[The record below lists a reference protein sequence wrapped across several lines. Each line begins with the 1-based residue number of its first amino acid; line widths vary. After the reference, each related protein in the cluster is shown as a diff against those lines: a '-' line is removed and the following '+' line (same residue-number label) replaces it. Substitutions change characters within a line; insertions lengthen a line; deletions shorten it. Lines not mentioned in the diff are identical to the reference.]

1 MHPILFRYGSL
12 TLYTYGF
19 FLALAFLGAIFIA
32 GREAR
37 RLGLPAETFFDLC
50 FYVVVAALVGSRLMY
65 VLLDFRTY
73 LAHPLQ
79 IFAIWGGGLD
89 FQGGVIL
96 ALVVAV
102 WFIRRHSLPWRPT
115 LDALAL
121 GLPVGQFLGRIG
133 CFSAGCCYGSP
144 SSLPWAVLFT
154 NPATLCP
161 LRVPVH
167 PAQLYE
173 AFLDLGVVFAAL
185 SFWKTRKSYD
195 GQLVLVYFCL
205 AGAVRF
211 VVEFF
216 RSPLDYRGPTYFGWM
231 PLTQLIALCMALVA
245 GALLVWFGWRSRS
258 RLQSEHK

>member
-1 MHPILFRYGSL
+1 MHPILFKYGSL

-96 ALVVAV
+96 SLVVAV

-121 GLPVGQFLGRIG
+121 GLPVGQFLGRLG

-258 RLQSEHK
+258 RQKAGDK

>member
-1 MHPILFRYGSL
+1 MHPILFKYGSL

-50 FYVVVAALVGSRLMY
+50 FYAVVAALVGSRLMY

-96 ALVVAV
+96 ALATAI
-102 WFIRRHSLPWRPT
+102 WFIRRRRLPWRPT

-205 AGAVRF
+205 AGVVRF

-231 PLTQLIALCMALVA
+231 PLTQLIALGMALVA
-245 GALLVWFGWRSRS
+245 GALLVWFGWRSRP
-258 RLQSEHK
+258 RPQKGER

>member
-1 MHPILFRYGSL
+1 MHPILFKYGSL

-50 FYVVVAALVGSRLMY
+50 FYAVVGALVGSRLMY

-96 ALVVAV
+96 ALAVAV
-102 WFIRRHSLPWRPT
+102 WFIRRHHLPWRPT

-121 GLPVGQFLGRIG
+121 GLPVGQFLGRLG

-195 GQLVLVYFCL
+195 GQLFLVYFCL

-258 RLQSEHK
+258 RLQGGHK

>member
-1 MHPILFRYGSL
+1 MHPILFKYGPV

-37 RLGLPAETFFDLC
+37 RLGLPVETFFDLC
-50 FYVVVAALVGSRLMY
+50 FYAVVAALVGSRLMY
-65 VLLDFRTY
+65 VLLDWRTF
-73 LAHPLQ
+73 LAHPVQ
-79 IFAIWGGGLD
+79 IFAIWSGGLD

-96 ALVVAV
+96 ALAVAI
-102 WFIRRHSLPWRPT
+102 WFIRRRRLPWRLT

-121 GLPVGQFLGRIG
+121 GMPVGQFLGRIG
-133 CFSAGCCYGSP
+133 CFMAGCCYGSP
-144 SSLPWAVLFT
+144 SSLPWAVLFN
-154 NPATLCP
+154 NPQTLCP

-173 AFLDLGVVFAAL
+173 AFLSLVVVFGVL
-185 SFWKTRKSYD
+185 SLLKTRKSYD
-195 GQLVLVYFCL
+195 GQVILAYFCL

-231 PLTQLIALCMALVA
+231 PLTQLIALGMALVA
-245 GALLVWFGWRSRS
+245 GALLVWFGRRSRP
-258 RLQSEHK
+258 RPQGNQR

>member
-1 MHPILFRYGSL
+1 
-12 TLYTYGF
+12 
-19 FLALAFLGAIFIA
+19 
-32 GREAR
+32 
-37 RLGLPAETFFDLC
+37 
-50 FYVVVAALVGSRLMY
+50 
-65 VLLDFRTY
+65 
-73 LAHPLQ
+73 
-79 IFAIWGGGLD
+79 
-89 FQGGVIL
+89 
-96 ALVVAV
+96 
-102 WFIRRHSLPWRPT
+102 
-115 LDALAL
+115 
-121 GLPVGQFLGRIG
+121 
-133 CFSAGCCYGSP
+133 
-144 SSLPWAVLFT
+144 
-154 NPATLCP
+154 ATLCP

-195 GQLVLVYFCL
+195 GQLFLVYFCL

-258 RLQSEHK
+258 RLQGGHK

>member
-1 MHPILFRYGSL
+1 MHPILFKYGSL

-19 FLALAFLGAIFIA
+19 FLALAFLGAIFFA

-50 FYVVVAALVGSRLMY
+50 FYAVVGALVGSRLMY

-96 ALVVAV
+96 ALAVAV
-102 WFIRRHSLPWRPT
+102 WFIRRHHLPWRPT

-121 GLPVGQFLGRIG
+121 GLPVGQFLGRLG

-195 GQLVLVYFCL
+195 GQLFLVYFCL

-258 RLQSEHK
+258 RQKAGDK

>member
-50 FYVVVAALVGSRLMY
+50 FYAVVAALVGSRLMY
-65 VLLDFRTY
+65 VVLDLRTF
-73 LAHPLQ
+73 LAHPLE

-89 FQGGVIL
+89 FHGGVIL
-96 ALVVAV
+96 ALAVAI
-102 WFIRRHSLPWRPT
+102 WFIRRHRLPWRPT

-121 GLPVGQFLGRIG
+121 GMPVGQFFGRIG
-133 CFSAGCCYGSP
+133 CFMAGCCYGSP
-144 SSLPWAVLFT
+144 STLPWAVTFT
-154 NPATLCP
+154 NPQTLCP

-173 AFLDLGVVFAAL
+173 AFLSLGVFGAL

-195 GQLVLVYFCL
+195 GQLILAYFCL

-211 VVEFF
+211 LVEFF
-216 RSPLDYRGPTYFGWM
+216 RSPLDYRGPVYFGWM
-231 PLTQLIALCMALVA
+231 PLTQLFALCMALVA
-245 GALLVWFGWRSRS
+245 GALLVWFGRRSGS
-258 RLQSEHK
+258 RPQGD

>member
-1 MHPILFRYGSL
+1 MHPILFRYGFL

-37 RLGLPAETFFDLC
+37 RLGLPVETFFDLC
-50 FYVVVAALVGSRLMY
+50 FYTVVAALVGSRLMY
-65 VLLDFRTY
+65 VLLELRTY

-173 AFLDLGVVFAAL
+173 AFLDLGVVSRRSASGRPGKVTMASSSSYIFAWPERCGSWWSSSAAP
-185 SFWKTRKSYD
+185 SIIAARRT
-195 GQLVLVYFCL
+195 L
-205 AGAVRF
+205 AGC
-211 VVEFF
+211 
-216 RSPLDYRGPTYFGWM
+216 P
-231 PLTQLIALCMALVA
+231 
-245 GALLVWFGWRSRS
+245 
-258 RLQSEHK
+258 

>member
-50 FYVVVAALVGSRLMY
+50 FYAVVAALVGSRLMY

-96 ALVVAV
+96 ALAVAI
-102 WFIRRHSLPWRPT
+102 WFIHRHRLPWRPS

-121 GLPVGQFLGRIG
+121 GMPVGQFLGRIG
-133 CFSAGCCYGSP
+133 CFMAGCCYGSP
-144 SSLPWAVLFT
+144 STLPWAVTFT
-154 NPATLCP
+154 NPQTLCP

-173 AFLDLGVVFAAL
+173 AFLSLVVVFGTL
-185 SFWKTRKSYD
+185 SLLKTRKRYD
-195 GQLVLVYFCL
+195 GQVILAYFCL

-211 VVEFF
+211 LVEFF
-216 RSPLDYRGPTYFGWM
+216 RSPLDYRGPVYFGWM
-231 PLTQLIALCMALVA
+231 PLTQLFALGMALVA
-245 GALLVWFGWRSRS
+245 GALLVWFGRRSGS
-258 RLQSEHK
+258 RPQGGA

>member
-1 MHPILFRYGSL
+1 MHPILFEYGSFK
-12 TLYTYGF
+12 LYTYGF

-37 RLGLPAETFFDLC
+37 RLGLLVETFFDLC
-50 FYVVVAALVGSRLMY
+50 FYAVVAALVGSRLMY
-65 VLLDFRTY
+65 VLLDLRTF

-89 FQGGVIL
+89 FQGGVIVAL
-96 ALVVAV
+96 AVAI
-102 WFIRRHSLPWRPT
+102 WFIRRHRLPWRPS

-121 GLPVGQFLGRIG
+121 GMPVGQFLGRIG
-133 CFSAGCCYGSP
+133 CFMAGCCYGSP
-144 SSLPWAVLFT
+144 STLPWAVTFT
-154 NPATLCP
+154 NPQTLCP

-173 AFLDLGVVFAAL
+173 AFLSLGVFGVL

-195 GQLVLVYFCL
+195 GQMMLAYFCL

-211 VVEFF
+211 LVEFF
-216 RSPLDYRGPTYFGWM
+216 RSTLDYRGPLYFGWM
-231 PLTQLIALCMALVA
+231 PLTQLISLCMALVA
-245 GALLVWFGWRSRS
+245 GALLVWFGRRAGSRP
-258 RLQSEHK
+258 QGD

>member
-1 MHPILFRYGSL
+1 MHPILFEYGSL
-12 TLYTYGF
+12 KLYTYGF

-37 RLGLPAETFFDLC
+37 RLGLPVETFFDLC
-50 FYVVVAALVGSRLMY
+50 FYAVVAALVGSRLMY
-65 VLLDFRTY
+65 VLLDFRTF

-96 ALVVAV
+96 ALAEAI
-102 WFIRRHSLPWRPT
+102 WFIRRRRLPWRPT

-133 CFSAGCCYGSP
+133 CFMAGCCYGSP
-144 SSLPWAVLFT
+144 STLPWAVTFT
-154 NPATLCP
+154 NPQTLCP

-173 AFLDLGVVFAAL
+173 AFLSLGVVFGAL
-185 SFWKTRKSYD
+185 SLLKTRKSYD
-195 GQLVLVYFCL
+195 GQLILAYFCL

-231 PLTQLIALCMALVA
+231 PLTQLIALGMALVA
-245 GALLVWFGWRSRS
+245 GALLVWFGRRSRS
-258 RLQSEHK
+258 RPQGD

>member
-1 MHPILFRYGSL
+1 MHPILFRYGFL

-37 RLGLPAETFFDLC
+37 RLGLPVETFFDLC
-50 FYVVVAALVGSRLMY
+50 FYAVVAALVGSRLMY
-65 VLLDFRTY
+65 VLLELRTY

-195 GQLVLVYFCL
+195 GQLALVYFCL

-231 PLTQLIALCMALVA
+231 PLTQLLALGMALVA